1 MKKISVKL
9 AMFFIAVIIFS
20 SILSFLVSIFFT
32 DDIRTEIRR
41 DQENIAVSILEL
53 RQKTDLSMEEIL
65 SFISSPM
72 YEVRRLEDME
82 ALDMTPEEIEKVQNN
97 EIVFLSRGKFQATNT
112 IFMVDG
118 EVVQIRLQPHN
129 TVFRIAGSRVAFT
142 LLSSVLIAA
151 LLIILL
157 IKRVVRP
164 VVKLSGATQEV
175 AKGNFDVKIE
185 YKSDDEIGQLTENFN
200 RMTREL
206 KNIEYLRKD
215 FVTNVSHEFKTP
227 IASIQGFARLLQ
239 QGELS
244 ETERQEYTEIIVNE
258 TKRLSNLS
266 ANILKLSKLENQE
279 FVEKQTAFSLDE
291 QIRKS
296 ILLLEHL
303 WTEKNIEF
311 DIELEKVTYHGD
323 EELLEQVWLNLLGNA
338 IKFSHQDSK
347 IFVSLEQNTS
357 SIKVQIIDYGIGI
370 SEDAMSRIFEKFYQG
385 DKTRLNEGNGLGLPL
400 VKRILDLFDG
410 KIRVESKPQQGST
423 FTVEL
428 PPGGQ
433 V

>member
-41 DQENIAVSILEL
+41 DQETIAVSILEL
-53 RQKTDLSMEEIL
+53 RQKTELSMDEIL

-82 ALDMTPEEIEKVQNN
+82 AQEMTPEEIERVQDN
-97 EIVFLSRGKFQATNT
+97 EMVFLSRGKFHATAT

-151 LLIILL
+151 LLVILL

-175 AKGNFDVKIE
+175 AKGNFDVKLE

-239 QGELS
+239 QGMLS
-244 ETERQEYTEIIVNE
+244 ETERQEYTDIIVNE

-338 IKFSHQDSK
+338 IKFSHHDSK

-357 SIKVQIIDYGIGI
+357 SIKVQITDYGIGI
-370 SEDAMSRIFEKFYQG
+370 SEDAISRIFEKFYQG
-385 DKTRLNEGNGLGLPL
+385 DKTHLNEGNGLGLPL

-428 PPGGQ
+428 PSGGQ